1 MNKNKYLEFI
11 QTTVIPMIITLLLGI
26 GFGLL
31 INQQR
36 YDKLKINYVTLEE
49 TYKGEQQDLY
59 QEIKYLKSLINFIEE
74 K

>member
-36 YDKLKINYVTLEE
+36 YDKLKINYDTLKE
-49 TYKGEQQDLY
+49 TYKGEQRDLY

>member
-1 MNKNKYLEFI
+1 MNKNKYLEFA
-11 QTTVIPMIITLLLGI
+11 QTTFIPMIITLLLGI

-31 INQQR
+31 INQNQ
-36 YDKLKINYVTLEE
+36 YDKLKVNYDTLEE